1 MPPGRWRFG
10 KRSSCLACGRAVL
23 CPDVDV
29 VVPMDCDES
38 MRARTAEPMLLARVW
53 AVLSG
58 PTLSGKLPLEV
69 PSTMAGAEGGGREP

>member
-23 CPDVDV
+23 CPDMDV
-29 VVPMDCDES
+29 VVPMDWDES

-58 PTLSGKLPLEV
+58 PTLSGKLRAGGTV
-69 PSTMAGAEGGGREP
+69 DMAGAEGGGREP